1 MGDKSYTYLLKGFLI
16 VVTFTFFLSAT
27 SVGAQTLKEE
37 LYTLLELSSDPAKAK
52 KAGDEKLGAFIKELD
67 KNDPVWPVKIF
78 LIAEAFL
85 LNNQETLLS
94 KIN

>member
-52 KAGDEKLGAFIKELD
+52 KAGDEK
-67 KNDPVWPVKIF
+67 
-78 LIAEAFL
+78 
-85 LNNQETLLS
+85 
-94 KIN
+94 